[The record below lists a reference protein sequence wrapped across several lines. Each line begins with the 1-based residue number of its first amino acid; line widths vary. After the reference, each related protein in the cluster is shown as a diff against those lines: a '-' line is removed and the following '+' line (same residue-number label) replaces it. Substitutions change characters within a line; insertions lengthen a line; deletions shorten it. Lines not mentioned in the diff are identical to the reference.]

1 MLTIDGAATNKQHV
15 ATKNTAK
22 LDRENDELK
31 HEKIPMEVG
40 KIIQQGRNAKGLSQ
54 KDLATVCTLVF
65 LYILPNY

>member
-1 MLTIDGAATNKQHV
+1 M

-54 KDLATVCTLVF
+54 KDLATVCGVSSFFFHFVLTN
-65 LYILPNY
+65 I